1 MEIKR
6 TKLTIIIE
14 LLLIYICVLL
24 INYSID
30 NIILCILIP
39 IIVILISFGIGFYEG
54 ILKCNE

>member
-6 TKLTIIIE
+6 TKLTTIIE
-14 LLLIYICVLL
+14 SLLIYMCVLL
-24 INYSID
+24 INYSTD

-54 ILKCNE
+54 ILKCDE